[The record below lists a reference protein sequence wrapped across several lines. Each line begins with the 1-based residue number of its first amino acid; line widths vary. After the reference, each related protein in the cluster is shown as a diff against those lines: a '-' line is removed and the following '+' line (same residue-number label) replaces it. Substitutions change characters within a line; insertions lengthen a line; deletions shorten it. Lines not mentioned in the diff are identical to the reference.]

1 MSHEYEKKVE
11 KQGFAIVET
20 LEAMVGGPEGLEE
33 AIKDV
38 AHDWLQDLLSEG
50 HFYIEWADKYCEPGY
65 TQSEKGVLFANWNKE
80 TKYNRETKELETLH
94 SAMEAISKVAEA
106 MDYECE
112 WSDEWAT
119 CQECN
124 GAVRTS
130 ADCYSWTRYY
140 ALIDDCELVCADC
153 IEEDPEQYLEDLSG
167 NSDKAVTF
175 PIDLYEHGYH
185 NLNDDAIERS
195 FENGLY
201 GGQDASPHKIAM
213 ALENSGITDFIF
225 KIDSVGQFDSKFS
238 VWVQEE
244 DLQVAGKVVFED
256 DSYHAEVDP
265 AEAMKAGLEQASE
278 KMAQLPEGEGVKHAT
293 INPDGTATV
302 KLVSQ
307 EDFIEGNI

>member
-11 KQGFAIVET
+11 KEGFAIAET

-38 AHDWLQDLLSEG
+38 AHDWLQDLLSDG

-80 TKYNRETKELETLH
+80 TKYNSATKELETIH
-94 SAMEAISKVAEA
+94 SAMESIYKVAEA

-112 WSDEWAT
+112 WSDEWAM
-119 CQECN
+119 CHDCN
-124 GAVRTS
+124 GAVRTEP
-130 ADCYSWTRYY
+130 DCYSWTRYY

-175 PIDLYEHGYH
+175 PIDLYDHGYH

-195 FENGLY
+195 FEHGLY
-201 GGQDASPHKIAM
+201 GGQDASPHKIAI
-213 ALENSGITDFIF
+213 ALENVGVTDFIF

-238 VWVQEE
+238 VWVPEA
-244 DLQVAGKVVFED
+244 DLQVAGKAVFED
-256 DSYHAEVDP
+256 DSYHADVDP
-265 AEAMKAGLEQASE
+265 AAAMKAGLEEASK
-278 KMAQLPEGEGVKHAT
+278 KMSKLPEGEGVKHAT
-293 INPDGTATV
+293 VNPDGTATV

-307 EDFIEGNI
+307 QDFIEGNI

>member
-11 KQGFAIVET
+11 KQGFAIAGC
-20 LEAMVGGPEGLEE
+20 LEEMEGGPEGLDE

-213 ALENSGITDFIF
+213 ALENAGITDFIF

-238 VWVQEE
+238 VWVPEA
-244 DLQVAGKVVFED
+244 DLQVAGKAVFED
-256 DSYHAEVDP
+256 DSYHADVDP
-265 AEAMKAGLEQASE
+265 AAAMKAGLEEASK
-278 KMAQLPEGEGVKHAT
+278 KMSKLPEGEGVKLAT
-293 INPDGTATV
+293 LNPDGTATV

-307 EDFIEGNI
+307 QDFIEGNI